1 MKRKNFKL
9 LLVLILA
16 STTNILAQDNKLYNL
31 IGKTIN
37 VDDSFFTD
45 KYYEK
50 GYVFSVNMGVNSK
63 GVIDTVIFSHYRD
76 NDELG
81 QLINFN
87 KIRNDLT
94 NNNIRLKEYKN
105 KILVLMVMIIRG
117 DNAMIGITNGN
128 QLLDNWKNI
137 INCSAELPREKLVH
151 LIPVLISSV
160 GKNRIFN

>member
-1 MKRKNFKL
+1 MKSKNFKL
-9 LLVLILA
+9 LLVFLFVSA
-16 STTNILAQDNKLYNL
+16 TSVFAQDNKLYDL
-31 IGKTIN
+31 IRKTIDVN
-37 VDDSFFTD
+37 DSFFTD
-45 KYYEK
+45 KYYDK

-117 DNAMIGITNGN
+117 DNAMIAITNGN

-151 LIPVLISSV
+151 LIPVLINSV
-160 GKNRIFN
+160 GKNKIFN

>member
-1 MKRKNFKL
+1 MKSKNFKL
-9 LLVLILA
+9 LLVFLFVSA
-16 STTNILAQDNKLYNL
+16 TNVFAQDNKLYDL
-31 IGKTIN
+31 IRKTIDVN
-37 VDDSFFTD
+37 DSFFTD
-45 KYYEK
+45 KYYDK

-117 DNAMIGITNGN
+117 DNAMIAITNGN

-151 LIPVLISSV
+151 LIPVLINSV
-160 GKNRIFN
+160 GKNKIFN